1 MVKTTSKHPV
11 PKDFSEE
18 ESLFIALLYLEGEL
32 RRSNMPLTGIQLK
45 KTIKTALEEIS
56 TNQCL
61 ETDTQAIRNCLERAL
76 RHEDSELLS
85 LIERF
90 DWLDEKNQRKTSIH

>member
-1 MVKTTSKHPV
+1 MRNAINNNFV
-11 PKDFSEE
+11 FNEE

-32 RRSNMPLTGIQLK
+32 RRSNMPLTGNHLK
-45 KTIKTALEEIS
+45 KTIKIALEEIS

-61 ETDTQAIRNCLERAL
+61 ESDTQAIQHCLQKAL
-76 RHEDSELLS
+76 EQNDSELIS

-90 DWLDEKNQRKTSIH
+90 SWAEKKNKRKRLTH